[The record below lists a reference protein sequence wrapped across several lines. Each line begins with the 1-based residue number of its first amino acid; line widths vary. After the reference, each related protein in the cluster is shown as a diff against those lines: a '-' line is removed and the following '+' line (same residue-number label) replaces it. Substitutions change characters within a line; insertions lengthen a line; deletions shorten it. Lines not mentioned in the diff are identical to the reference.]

1 MYKQRNLKCRR
12 PRRVAHTLPAIVFG
26 ALCLTPIVQ
35 AESVHLGDVVPDKQQ
50 IIDLLTAPPP
60 IKTRSIRQPEASP
73 NAVSLEVFFGFD
85 SDRLSSRAIAQL
97 TPVGEALQSEE
108 LSRIHFVLEG
118 HTDAIGPEGYNLSL
132 SERRANSVKAFFAE
146 YFNVTMDRLVSVGK
160 GEHELLDVDQPGA
173 AKNRRVKIIA
183 N

>member
-1 MYKQRNLKCRR
+1 MYEQRNNKCKWQRKCL
-12 PRRVAHTLPAIVFG
+12 AIPALLGVIG
-26 ALCLTPIVQ
+26 MSPGTW
-35 AESVHLGDVVPDKQQ
+35 AESVHLGDSVPNKQQ

-60 IKTRSIRQPEASP
+60 IKTRSARKPAGP

-85 SDRLSSRAIAQL
+85 SANLTNRAVAQL

-108 LSRIHFVLEG
+108 LARIHFILEG
-118 HTDAIGPEGYNLSL
+118 HTDATGDENYNLSL
-132 SERRANSVKAFFAE
+132 SERRANAVKAFFTDEFSISA
-146 YFNVTMDRLVSVGK
+146 DRLVSLGR
-160 GEHELLDVDQPGA
+160 GEHELLDVDQPRA